1 MLHYTYEAELI
12 SEVVGG
18 KLIQKSATAYLIKQL
33 LIDSRKLLN
42 SSETLF
48 FALVTNRNNGHKY
61 IKDLYQQ
68 GVRNFIISDEHFKVE
83 DFFGSNFI
91 LVPDSLVALQKLAT
105 YHRSNFKTPVI
116 ALTGSNGKTIVKEWL
131 FQLLKDKYNIVRS
144 PKSFNSQIGVPLSVW
159 QLNSE
164 HQLAIFEAGISHPN
178 EMQNL
183 EEIIKPD
190 IGIFT
195 NIGDAHGENFI
206 NVTDKI
212 DEKLKLFKNCSKIL
226 YCRDYEDLNQRIKN
240 NSLTADK
247 EKICWSRKG
256 NANLLISRIESGT
269 HDTIIQG
276 IYNNDFLN
284 ITIPFID
291 YASIENAIS
300 CWLLMLELKLP
311 QEYII
316 EQMAHLSPVAMRLEL
331 KEGISNCSII
341 NDSYNSDLGSLAI
354 AIDFLKQQN
363 QHQKKTLILSDIL
376 QSNKD
381 DVAIYKQVAHVLK
394 TKGINRLIGVGPS
407 ISKNQSLFEGEKYF
421 FDNTEE
427 LIKNLVRFN
436 FNNETILLKGARAFG
451 FERLGKLLQ
460 QKAHETILEIN
471 LTALVNN
478 LNYYR
483 SLLKPQ
489 TKLMAMVKAFSYG
502 SGSFEIANVLQFNNV
517 DYLAVAYTDEG
528 VELRKAGITLP
539 IMVMNPEPQS
549 FEAMLTYNLEP
560 DVYSFRVL
568 NQLFEFL
575 DLMGDN
581 HSLSIHV
588 ELDTGM
594 HRLGF
599 EKADINELIVRLKNR
614 RNILLKSVF
623 SHFVGSEEHSLDYY
637 THKQIKEFN
646 EMSAEI
652 LSHYDYPII
661 RHLCNSSA
669 ITRFPEAQFDMVRLG
684 IGLYGI
690 SSYEYEQN
698 KLQQVGTL
706 RSIISQ
712 IRNIKSNDSVG
723 YNRKGL
729 VSVDSRVAT
738 VPIGYAD
745 GLSRRLSNGKGK
757 FYVNGYL
764 APIIGNVCMDMV
776 MIDVTKVPCNE
787 GDEVI
792 IFGDK
797 NPIAQIADA
806 SETIP
811 YEILTSIS
819 RRVKRIYY
827 QE

>member
-1 MLHYTYEAELI
+1 
-12 SEVVGG
+12 
-18 KLIQKSATAYLIKQL
+18 
-33 LIDSRKLLN
+33 
-42 SSETLF
+42 
-48 FALVTNRNNGHKY
+48 
-61 IKDLYQQ
+61 
-68 GVRNFIISDEHFKVE
+68 
-83 DFFGSNFI
+83 
-91 LVPDSLVALQKLAT
+91 
-105 YHRSNFKTPVI
+105 
-116 ALTGSNGKTIVKEWL
+116 
-131 FQLLKDKYNIVRS
+131 
-144 PKSFNSQIGVPLSVW
+144 
-159 QLNSE
+159 
-164 HQLAIFEAGISHPN
+164 
-178 EMQNL
+178 
-183 EEIIKPD
+183 
-190 IGIFT
+190 
-195 NIGDAHGENFI
+195 
-206 NVTDKI
+206 
-212 DEKLKLFKNCSKIL
+212 
-226 YCRDYEDLNQRIKN
+226 
-240 NSLTADK
+240 
-247 EKICWSRKG
+247 
-256 NANLLISRIESGT
+256 
-269 HDTIIQG
+269 
-276 IYNNDFLN
+276 
-284 ITIPFID
+284 
-291 YASIENAIS
+291 
-300 CWLLMLELKLP
+300 MLELKLP

-599 EKADINELIVRLKNR
+599 EKADINELIVRLKKQTQYFVK
-614 RNILLKSVF
+614 IGFF
-623 SHFVGSEEHSLDYY
+623 S
-637 THKQIKEFN
+637 
-646 EMSAEI
+646 
-652 LSHYDYPII
+652 
-661 RHLCNSSA
+661 LCW
-669 ITRFPEAQFDMVRLG
+669 
-684 IGLYGI
+684 
-690 SSYEYEQN
+690 
-698 KLQQVGTL
+698 K
-706 RSIISQ
+706 
-712 IRNIKSNDSVG
+712 
-723 YNRKGL
+723 
-729 VSVDSRVAT
+729 
-738 VPIGYAD
+738 
-745 GLSRRLSNGKGK
+745 
-757 FYVNGYL
+757 
-764 APIIGNVCMDMV
+764 
-776 MIDVTKVPCNE
+776 
-787 GDEVI
+787 
-792 IFGDK
+792 
-797 NPIAQIADA
+797 
-806 SETIP
+806 
-811 YEILTSIS
+811 
-819 RRVKRIYY
+819 
-827 QE
+827 